1 MEMDSRELEVRVRK
15 TWLCM
20 FALPIDVGR
29 SFNFSEIIPIL
40 QNKNNSTYL
49 ILIVR
54 VKWYCTTRL
63 LKTVRVT
70 DNKHSTD

>member
-20 FALPIDVGR
+20 VALPIDVGR
-29 SFNFSEIIPIL
+29 SFNVSEIIPIL
-40 QNKNNSTYL
+40 QTKNNSTYL

-54 VKWYCTTRL
+54 VKWYSTTRL
-63 LKTVRVT
+63 LKTVCDR
-70 DNKHSTD
+70 